1 MTVKSRCALVIALLW
16 SQTVLADDD
25 CRNSEQDLCLFRVEK
40 EGVFQVYAR
49 NLSHHE
55 ISVAIEFQLENIR
68 AENGRLQSHVVPAK
82 SESLISQ
89 LHVID
94 PYQAAG
100 YEYAY
105 RYQNG
110 NIEAQHDDS
119 VIYHLPY
126 TPGQTYYIGQ
136 SCNTSGTHK
145 GGSNRHAID
154 FIMPVGTPIHA
165 AREGVVV
172 DYYRLSNSGG
182 TSSMHLDEGNF
193 IEIRHSDGT
202 IANYHHLRL
211 MGVKVEKGQIVK
223 KGQLIGRS
231 GNTGFSTGPHLHF
244 VVTKLRDVG
253 HIESVR
259 VQFQANRGVLSC
271 PRAGLAL
278 KSVDIE

>member
-1 MTVKSRCALVIALLW
+1 MNSKKWLLIALFLLLP
-16 SQTVLADDD
+16 QLTFAEED
-25 CRNSEQDLCLFRVEK
+25 CHESEQDLCLYRVK
-40 EGVFQVYAR
+40 KGDVFQVYAR
-49 NLSHHE
+49 NVSHHE
-55 ISVAIEFQLENIR
+55 ISVEVEFQLENIR
-68 AENGRLQSHVVPAK
+68 PEQGRVQSHVVASN
-82 SESLISQ
+82 SEVLLTQ
-89 LHVID
+89 LHIID
-94 PYQAAG
+94 PNKRAS

-110 NIEAQHDDS
+110 NIDAQHDDS

-126 TPGQTYYIGQ
+126 TPGQSYYVGQ
-136 SCNTSGTHK
+136 SCNTNGTHK
-145 GGSNRHAID
+145 GDSNRHAID
-154 FIMPVGTPIHA
+154 FIMPIGTPIHA

-182 TSSMHLDEGNF
+182 VSSLHLDKGNF

-211 MGVKVEKGQIVK
+211 MGVKVEKGQFVE
-223 KGQLIGRS
+223 KGELIGRS

-244 VVTKLRDVG
+244 VVTKLKGVG
-253 HIESVR
+253 DIESVK
-259 VQFQANRGVLSC
+259 VQFQAKRGVLSC